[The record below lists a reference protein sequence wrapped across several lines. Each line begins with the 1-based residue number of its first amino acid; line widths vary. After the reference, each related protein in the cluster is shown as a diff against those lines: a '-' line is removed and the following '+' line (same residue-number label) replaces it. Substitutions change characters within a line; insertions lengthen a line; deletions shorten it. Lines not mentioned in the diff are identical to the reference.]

1 MTTPIKNFKDIESLQ
16 AYFDQLNAKVA
27 KLTDDN
33 QKLTTK
39 LVETQVELHQVKESS
54 EKLEKSNQQLIL
66 NNQQMLI
73 ELNSNNV
80 QKQQYIDAIDEMKNK
95 LLSFEKSLVDSD
107 TKHKHTINQYNQLV
121 KKYNQLFEEYNGLLA
136 TNKKQ
141 LQLLNEFK
149 RYVEIHQSQTSN
161 PFSLFSYPSIHSLR
175 G

>member
-80 QKQQYIDAIDEMKNK
+80 QKQQYIDAIDEMKTK
-95 LLSFEKSLVDSD
+95 LLSIEKSWIDSD
-107 TKHKHTINQYNQLV
+107 TKHKHTIN
-121 KKYNQLFEEYNGLLA
+121 KYNQLFGEYNQLVEEYNVLFA
-136 TNKKQ
+136 TNQKQ
-141 LQLLNEFK
+141 LHLLNQCK
-149 RYVEIHQSQTSN
+149 RYINIHLPKTSN
-161 PFSLFSYPSIHSLR
+161 PFSLFSYPDINSLR

>member
-27 KLTDDN
+27 KLTEDN

-39 LVETQVELHQVKESS
+39 LVETQVELHQVKESN

-73 ELNSNNV
+73 ELNSSNV
-80 QKQQYIDAIDEMKNK
+80 QKQQYIDAIDEMKTK
-95 LLSFEKSLVDSD
+95 LLSIEKSWIDSD
-107 TKHKHTINQYNQLV
+107 TKHKHTINQYNQLFGE
-121 KKYNQLFEEYNGLLA
+121 YNQLVEEYNVLFA

-141 LQLLNEFK
+141 LHLLNQCK
-149 RYVEIHQSQTSN
+149 RYINIHLPKTSN
-161 PFSLFSYPSIHSLR
+161 PFSLFAYPDINSLR